1 MLLDGI
7 LYYNTALFYM
17 INVGMDNSVFDFI
30 MPIITNFGNL
40 FAWSL
45 VCGMIFIFGG
55 EKGKKV
61 ALLGFAALFLSAVV
75 VIILKYVVAEPRPVL
90 VLSNV
95 DLLTIENDYSFP
107 SGHVAASFAGAV
119 IIGKKYNFKF
129 KGKKLK
135 LIYPLLT
142 FAAIVGFSRVYIG
155 VHYPL
160 DVVFGAIVGMIS
172 ALIVLKLEY
181 KIFLNKISN
190 YIGLQKILRLNIT
203 EKLKNIILN

>member
-1 MLLDGI
+1 MHMMLLDGI
-7 LYYNTALFYM
+7 LYYNTILFYM

-45 VCGMIFIFGG
+45 VCWMIFIFEG

-61 ALLGFAALFLSAVV
+61 AILGFGALFLSSVV
-75 VIILKYVVAEPRPVL
+75 VIILKYVVAEPRPFL
-90 VLSNV
+90 VLNNV
-95 DLLTIENDYSFP
+95 DLLSIENDYSFT
-107 SGHVAASFAGAV
+107 SGHVAASFAAAV

-129 KGKKLK
+129 KGKKHK

-142 FAAIVGFSRVYIG
+142 FAAFVGFSRVYIG

-160 DVVFGAIVGMIS
+160 DVVFGAIVGTIF
-172 ALIVLKLEY
+172 ALIVLKLED

-190 YIGLQKILRLNIT
+190 YIVYRKSLRF
-203 EKLKNIILN
+203 KSYRKD